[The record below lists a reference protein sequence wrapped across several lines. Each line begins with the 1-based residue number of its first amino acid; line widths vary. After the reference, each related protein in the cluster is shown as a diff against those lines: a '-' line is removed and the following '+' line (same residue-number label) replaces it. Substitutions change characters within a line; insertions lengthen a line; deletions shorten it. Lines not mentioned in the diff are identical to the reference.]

1 MVCLRQNNPFTC
13 TIPHIVIT
21 LQKTFKDMRKFSILL
36 LLISLPLMA
45 MEVNA
50 PSKLRR
56 KNIDLQR
63 WHTQQRTIV
72 PIPIEAILD
81 ENFIEIR
88 FLEKVDEQVIFQVKD
103 QQENIIFQNI
113 VITPSEQEIHK
124 IDLNSIKAGH
134 YKLLYIEEDITFIG
148 EFEIE

>member
-1 MVCLRQNNPFTC
+1 
-13 TIPHIVIT
+13 
-21 LQKTFKDMRKFSILL
+21 
-36 LLISLPLMA
+36 MA

-113 VITPSEQEIHK
+113 W
-124 IDLNSIKAGH
+124 
-134 YKLLYIEEDITFIG
+134 
-148 EFEIE
+148 